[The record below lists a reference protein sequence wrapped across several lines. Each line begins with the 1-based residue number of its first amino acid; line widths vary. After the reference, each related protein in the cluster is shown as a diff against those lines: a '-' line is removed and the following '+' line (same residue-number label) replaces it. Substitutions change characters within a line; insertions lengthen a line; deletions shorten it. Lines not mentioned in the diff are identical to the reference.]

1 MSGGHFDYQQHRIRD
16 ILENIEEL
24 IISNNDTTLNEWGSP
39 VGYQFSQEVM
49 EEFKKACFYLKRA
62 YIYAHRIDW
71 LVSGDDG
78 EASFFKRLKIEL
90 ENVK

>member
-1 MSGGHFDYQQHRIRD
+1 MSGGHFNYQQHRIRD

-24 IISNNDTTLNEWGSP
+24 IISNNDTTLNEWGYP
-39 VGYQFSQEVM
+39 VGNQFSQEVM

-78 EASFFKRLKIEL
+78 EESFLKRLKIEL
-90 ENVK
+90 K